1 MMTRYEK
8 NPILTA
14 SQVPYPADLVFN
26 AGVTKYNGN
35 YIMIFRNDYGY
46 DGSRFAGTNLGIA
59 FSDNGVQWEVRPEP
73 FFTPEQLG
81 DPEILRIYDPRLTVL
96 ENRLYLCFAADTR
109 HGVRGGIAQISDD
122 LTSLEILTLSAPD
135 NRNMVLFPEKIDG
148 MYVRLE
154 RPFPVYSRG
163 GDRFDIWLSVSPDLR
178 YWGDCEL
185 VLGVENVPFANDKI
199 GPAAPPVKTGA
210 GWLTLFH
217 AVDRD
222 GSRGKNGW
230 EARWTKRYSAGIML
244 LDLDCPGKVVGLS
257 KEPLMVPETPY
268 ETENGFRNDVIFPG
282 GMIAEPDGSVKIY
295 YGAADTVECLAIATV
310 DGLLRRM
317 GVDS

>member
-96 ENRLYLCFAADTR
+96 ENRLYLCF
-109 HGVRGGIAQISDD
+109 D
-122 LTSLEILTLSAPD
+122 LSI
-135 NRNMVLFPEKIDG
+135 VL
-148 MYVRLE
+148 
-154 RPFPVYSRG
+154 
-163 GDRFDIWLSVSPDLR
+163 
-178 YWGDCEL
+178 
-185 VLGVENVPFANDKI
+185 A
-199 GPAAPPVKTGA
+199 
-210 GWLTLFH
+210 
-217 AVDRD
+217 
-222 GSRGKNGW
+222 
-230 EARWTKRYSAGIML
+230 
-244 LDLDCPGKVVGLS
+244 
-257 KEPLMVPETPY
+257 
-268 ETENGFRNDVIFPG
+268 
-282 GMIAEPDGSVKIY
+282 
-295 YGAADTVECLAIATV
+295 
-310 DGLLRRM
+310 
-317 GVDS
+317 